1 MCTYSCTQS
10 HILFARC
17 SHTFVRCAVSGLKM
31 QGDFSAAV
39 PFLKRPSNLDG
50 ALTGDVGFDPLVRN
64 ATSFI
69 VEYSSEILRFLF
81 QGFSDVFD
89 LRVLR
94 EAELKHGRF
103 AMLAVLGFIVQE
115 VYTFPFFP
123 KLAPVDAHDYF
134 VTQGGG
140 QQIIFWISFV
150 ELFGVVALFETL
162 QGKRAPGDFSF
173 DPLNLAKDEATLDRY
188 RLAEIKHS
196 RLAMIAI
203 GGFIHQYWVTKQT
216 VLEQLNNFKAL
227 A

>member
-1 MCTYSCTQS
+1 
-10 HILFARC
+10 
-17 SHTFVRCAVSGLKM
+17 M

-50 ALTGDVGFDPLVRN
+50 ALTGDVGFDPL
-64 ATSFI
+64 
-69 VEYSSEILRFLF
+69 
-81 QGFSDVFD
+81 GFSDVFD

>member
-1 MCTYSCTQS
+1 MGTANLPAMLRSAVVAACLASAS
-10 HILFARC
+10 AFAPMAMKSRA
-17 SHTFVRCAVSGLKM
+17 SAVSSMRM
-31 QGDFSAAV
+31 QEGDFSAAV

-50 ALTGDVGFDPLVRN
+50 TYIGDVGFDPL
-64 ATSFI
+64 
-69 VEYSSEILRFLF
+69 
-81 QGFSDVFD
+81 GFSDVFD

-103 AMLAVLGFIVQE
+103 AMLAVLGFLVQE

-123 KLAPVDAHDYF
+123 KMAPVDAHDFF
-134 VTQGGG
+134 VKQGGG
-140 QQIIFWISFV
+140 SQIIFWISFV

-162 QGKRAPGDFSF
+162 QGKREPGDFAS
-173 DPLNLAKDEATLDRY
+173 DPHTLAKDEATLERY

-216 VLEQLNNFKAL
+216 VLEQLNNFKSL
-227 A
+227 S

>member
-1 MCTYSCTQS
+1 M
-10 HILFARC
+10 R
-17 SHTFVRCAVSGLKM
+17 
-31 QGDFSAAV
+31 
-39 PFLKRPSNLDG
+39 
-50 ALTGDVGFDPLVRN
+50 
-64 ATSFI
+64 
-69 VEYSSEILRFLF
+69 SEIIQKVNQAKYLNFFLF
-81 QGFSDVFD
+81 FFSLF
-89 LRVLR
+89 
-94 EAELKHGRF
+94 
-103 AMLAVLGFIVQE
+103 
-115 VYTFPFFP
+115 
-123 KLAPVDAHDYF
+123 
-134 VTQGGG
+134 QGGG

>member
-1 MCTYSCTQS
+1 M
-10 HILFARC
+10 
-17 SHTFVRCAVSGLKM
+17 
-31 QGDFSAAV
+31 
-39 PFLKRPSNLDG
+39 
-50 ALTGDVGFDPLVRN
+50 
-64 ATSFI
+64 
-69 VEYSSEILRFLF
+69 
-81 QGFSDVFD
+81 
-89 LRVLR
+89 LR